1 MSLPWNTTQKAKE
14 MNNTYMNLHGI
25 FLCEK
30 ESAPRITPEMTEFR
44 NGEQVGGCQG
54 VQKGQRMEQEGGQH
68 G

>member
-1 MSLPWNTTQKAKE
+1 
-14 MNNTYMNLHGI
+14 MNLHGI